1 MPTIDYTCP
10 ECDHRFKRVVMRGDP
25 IAPLPCPKCHRAA
38 VPPSKSSQALFE
50 GIAGFSDLAGDTN

>member
-10 ECDHRFKRVVMRGDP
+10 QCGHRFTRVVMRGDP
-25 IAPLPCPKCHRAA
+25 VEAVTCPACRTAA
-38 VPPSKSSQALFE
+38 VPPGKGPEALFE